1 MALKD
6 DYSCSIALRCVTC
19 GATYAF
25 EADKIAGYVTCRKCN
40 RVYRGGEEEL
50 IQLNE
55 ALIANEQEMLV
66 EEVKKDVEKEF
77 KKMFK
82 NITIKL

>member
-6 DYSCSIALRCVTC
+6 DYSSSIALRCMTC

-25 EADKIAGYVTCRKCN
+25 ETDEKTGYVTCLKCN

-55 ALIANEQEMLV
+55 ALIANEQELLV

-77 KKMFK
+77 KKLFK

>member
-6 DYSCSIALRCVTC
+6 YNSRSISLRCMTC

-25 EADKIAGYVTCRKCN
+25 ETDEKTGFITCCKCN

-50 IQLNE
+50 VHLNE
-55 ALIANEQEMLV
+55 ALIADEQEQLV
-66 EEVKKDVEKEF
+66 EEVTKDVEKELQN
-77 KKMFK
+77 MFK
-82 NITIKL
+82 NIKIKI